1 VQNKEAARYARWS
14 AAIAGSI
21 ALVVAGVYAQRAIRE
36 SHARHAAPTS
46 VPAGVQQ
53 RSQEFSFSKVEQDRT
68 IFKVRASQA
77 TQFSDQNRSLLK
89 DVWITIYGRDGLRND
104 NIHAHECSY
113 EPTSGA
119 IECEGDVQIDIED
132 ANPPPGKPASEQL
145 EVKTRNLSFNRETG
159 EASTSEAVE
168 FRFAQGQGQGAG
180 VLYSTRDS
188 VVLLEHNV
196 EFTIAPSDHTSGLPV
211 QATGSSLEINRN
223 NHIAV
228 LAGPAVVREGDRE
241 LSAEKI
247 SIELDADFHARRA
260 IAEGQP
266 AIRSSEH
273 GAQTAISA
281 ERFEAFL
288 GASGW
293 IEHITAFGAAPGNV
307 AGTRQSSVGTDH
319 FSAGRV
325 EVAMLPENNL
335 VREMTTSGGTSL
347 DSHQGSDSRSLKT
360 DTLRVTFAAGGQSNQ
375 QPGNKQTAEQQHVNG
390 FETLAP
396 GTIETKAGRE
406 ATVLR
411 AKKLVGQ
418 FGSDGRLE
426 RLLGHSGAEVRHQM
440 GEDAPQI
447 SSATELAAT
456 FAKGGDWDTLDQ
468 SGNVRFQQSDRQA
481 NAARARIV
489 RSTDTITLDGSPV
502 LSDAQSR
509 TTAGSVAIGQK
520 SGDIRATGNI
530 VSTYLSATE
539 SPARAPTQTSRK
551 ASAPGDAIN
560 LGSGPAHISADAL
573 SGSTTSGHVIYTGH
587 ARLWQGESVLDSDKI
602 ELWRE
607 EKKMQ
612 AAGHVV
618 AVFSQASGQVG
629 APQFGKPSKPS
640 STAKS
645 SGAQA
650 AQAGPTLWNIHA
662 PRLTYWSDEGK
673 AHLEGGVTAKSQDGS
688 LESPTLDVF
697 LSHPA
702 PSTTGVGATPAAGS
716 GQLQRALALG
726 GAVVRQGDRL
736 GMAEQAEYTA
746 ADGKFVLS
754 GGKPTITDASSDTT
768 TGRSLT
774 FYIAS
779 DTILVDSQEGSRTLT
794 KHRVDEK

>member
-14 AAIAGSI
+14 AAIAGTI
-21 ALVVAGVYAQRAIRE
+21 ALAVAGVYAQRAIRE
-36 SHARHAAPTS
+36 SHARRAAPTS

-104 NIHAHECSY
+104 NIHTHECSY
-113 EPTSGA
+113 EPKSGA

-159 EASTSEAVE
+159 EASTGEGVE
-168 FRFAQGQGQGAG
+168 FRFAQGQGHGTG
-180 VLYSTRDS
+180 VRYSTRDS
-188 VVLLEHNV
+188 VVRLEHNV
-196 EFTIAPSDHTSGLPV
+196 EFTIAPSDHTGGLPV
-211 QATGSSLEINRN
+211 HATGSSLEINRN

-228 LAGPAVVREGDRE
+228 LAGPAAVKKGERE

-260 IAEGQP
+260 IAEGHP

-281 ERFEAFL
+281 GRFEAFL
-288 GASGW
+288 GVSGW
-293 IEHITAFGAAPGNV
+293 IEHITAIGGAPGNV
-307 AGTRQSSVGTDH
+307 AGTRQTSVGTDH
-319 FSAGRV
+319 FAAGQV

-335 VREMTTSGGTSL
+335 VREITTSGGTSL
-347 DSHQGSDSRSLKT
+347 DSHQGSDSRSLET
-360 DTLRVTFAAGGQSNQ
+360 NALRVTFAAGGQSNQ
-375 QPGNKQTAEQQHVNG
+375 TGNKQTAEQQHING

-406 ATVLR
+406 GTVLR

-426 RLLGHSGAEVRHQM
+426 KLLGHSGAEVRHQM

-447 SSATELAAT
+447 SLAAELAAM

-481 NAARARIV
+481 SAARARIV

-509 TTAGSVAIGQK
+509 TTAGSVAINQK
-520 SGDIRATGNI
+520 SGDIRATGNV

-539 SPARAPTQTSRK
+539 SPAGAATQSSRK

-560 LGSGPAHISADAL
+560 LGSGPAHISADVL
-573 SGSTTSGHVIYTGH
+573 SGSTTSGQVVYTGH

-629 APQFGKPSKPS
+629 APQFGKPSKTS

-645 SGAQA
+645 SGSETA
-650 AQAGPTLWNIHA
+650 APPGPTLWNIHA
-662 PRLTYWSDEGK
+662 PLLTYWSDQGK
-673 AHLEGGVTAKSQDGS
+673 ARFEGGVTAQSQEGS
-688 LESPTLDVF
+688 LASPTLDVF
-697 LSHPA
+697 LSSGSIQSGSNVSRG
-702 PSTTGVGATPAAGS
+702 PS
-716 GQLQRALALG
+716 QLSRALALG
-726 GAVVRQGDRL
+726 GAIVRQGDRL

>member
-14 AAIAGSI
+14 AAIAGAI

-36 SHARHAAPTS
+36 SHARRAAPTS

-104 NIHAHECSY
+104 NIHTHECSY
-113 EPTSGA
+113 EPKSGA

-132 ANPPPGKPASEQL
+132 ANPSPGKPAEQL

-168 FRFAQGQGQGAG
+168 FRFAQGQGRGAG
-180 VLYSTRDS
+180 VRYSTRDS
-188 VVLLEHNV
+188 VVWLEHNV
-196 EFTIAPSDHTSGLPV
+196 EFTIASSDHTGGLPV

-228 LAGPAVVREGDRE
+228 LAGPAVVKEGDRE
-241 LSAEKI
+241 LSAERI
-247 SIELDADFHARRA
+247 SVELDADFHARRV
-260 IAEGQP
+260 IAEGHP
-266 AIRSSEH
+266 AIRSSEQ

-281 ERFEAFL
+281 GRFEAFL

-293 IEHITAFGAAPGNV
+293 IERITAFGGAPGNV
-307 AGTRQSSVGTDH
+307 AGTRKTSVGTDH
-319 FSAGRV
+319 FSAGQV

-347 DSHQGSDSRSLKT
+347 DSHQGSDSRSLET
-360 DTLRVTFAAGGQSNQ
+360 NALRVTFAAGGQSN
-375 QPGNKQTAEQQHVNG
+375 QPGNKQTAEQQHVNS

-426 RLLGHSGAEVRHQM
+426 KLLGHSGEEVRHQM

-447 SSATELAAT
+447 SSAAELAAT
-456 FAKGGDWDTLDQ
+456 FGKGGVWDTLDQ

-481 NAARARIV
+481 SAARARIV

-509 TTAGSVAIGQK
+509 TTAGSVAINQK
-520 SGDIRATGNI
+520 SGDIRATGNV
-530 VSTYLSATE
+530 VSIYLSSTEAPAGAT
-539 SPARAPTQTSRK
+539 TQTSRK
-551 ASAPGDAIN
+551 ASAPGEAIN
-560 LGSGPAHISADAL
+560 LGSGSAHISADAL
-573 SGSTTSGHVIYTGH
+573 SGSTTSGHVVYTGH

-607 EKKMQ
+607 AKKMQ

-618 AVFSQASGQVG
+618 AVFSQASGQMG
-629 APQFGKPSKPS
+629 APQFGKPSKAG

-645 SGAQA
+645 SGSQTA
-650 AQAGPTLWNIHA
+650 APPGPTLWNIHA
-662 PRLTYWSDEGK
+662 PLLTYWSDQGK
-673 AHLEGGVTAKSQDGS
+673 ARFEGGVTAQSQEGS
-688 LESPTLDVF
+688 LASPTLDVF
-697 LSHPA
+697 LSSGSIQSGPNVSRA
-702 PSTTGVGATPAAGS
+702 PS
-716 GQLQRALALG
+716 QLSRALALG
-726 GAVVRQGDRL
+726 GAIVRQGDRL

>member
-14 AAIAGSI
+14 AAIAGAI
-21 ALVVAGVYAQRAIRE
+21 VLVVAGVYAQRAIRE
-36 SHARHAAPTS
+36 SHARRAAPTS

-89 DVWITIYGRDGLRND
+89 DVWITVYGRDGLRND
-104 NIHAHECSY
+104 NIHTHECSY
-113 EPTSGA
+113 EPKSGA

-132 ANPPPGKPASEQL
+132 ANPPSGTPASEQL

-168 FRFAQGQGQGAG
+168 FRFAQGQGQGVG
-180 VLYSTRDS
+180 VRYSTRDS
-188 VVLLEHNV
+188 VVRLEHNV

-211 QATGSSLEINRN
+211 HATGSSLEINRN
-223 NHIAV
+223 SHIAV

-247 SIELDADFHARRA
+247 SIELDEGFHARRV
-260 IAEGQP
+260 IAEGHP

-281 ERFEAFL
+281 GRFEAFL
-288 GASGW
+288 GVSGW

-307 AGTRQSSVGTDH
+307 AGTRQTSVRTDH
-319 FSAGRV
+319 FSAGQV

-347 DSHQGSDSRSLKT
+347 DSHQGSDSRSLET
-360 DTLRVTFAAGGQSNQ
+360 NALRVTFAAGGQSNQ
-375 QPGNKQTAEQQHVNG
+375 PGNKQTAEQQHING

-418 FGSDGRLE
+418 FGSDGHLE
-426 RLLGHSGAEVRHQM
+426 KLLGHSGAEVRHQM

-447 SSATELAAT
+447 SSAAELAAT
-456 FAKGGDWDTLDQ
+456 FGKGGDWETLDQ

-481 NAARARIV
+481 SAARARIV

-509 TTAGSVAIGQK
+509 TTAGTVAIGQK
-520 SGDIRATGNI
+520 SGDIRATGNV

-539 SPARAPTQTSRK
+539 SPAGAPTQASRK

-560 LGSGPAHISADAL
+560 LGPGPAHISADAL
-573 SGSTTSGHVIYTGH
+573 SGSTTSGHVVYTGH

-618 AVFSQASGQVG
+618 AVFSQASGQMG

-645 SGAQA
+645 SGSQTA
-650 AQAGPTLWNIHA
+650 APPGPTLWNIHA
-662 PRLTYWSDEGK
+662 PLLTYWSDQGK
-673 AHLEGGVTAKSQDGS
+673 ARFEGGVTAQSQEGS
-688 LESPTLDVF
+688 LASPILDVF
-697 LSHPA
+697 LSSGSIQSGSNA
-702 PSTTGVGATPAAGS
+702 SRGPS
-716 GQLQRALALG
+716 QLNRALALG
-726 GAVVRQGDRL
+726 GAIVRQGDRL

-779 DTILVDSQEGSRTLT
+779 DTILVGSQEGSRTLT